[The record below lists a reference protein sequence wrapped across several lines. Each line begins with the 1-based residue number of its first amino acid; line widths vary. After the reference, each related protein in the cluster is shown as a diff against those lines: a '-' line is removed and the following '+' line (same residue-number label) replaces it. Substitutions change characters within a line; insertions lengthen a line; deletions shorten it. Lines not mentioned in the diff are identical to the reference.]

1 MSSPNQN
8 STHAPLFALVDV
20 NNFYVSCERVFAP
33 QLEKTPMVVLS
44 NNDGCA
50 VARSAEV
57 KALGIKMG
65 TPWFQMKDLAK
76 QHGILACSS
85 NYTLYHDM
93 SQRVVE
99 ILRQFTPKLEV
110 YSVDESFLQI
120 ESVLNAHESPAH
132 LGSEIKQRIKQWT
145 GLPVCVGIAPSKTL
159 AKFANHLAKKNTSF
173 NGVCDLSNMP
183 KQDLYQWMSEVSAAE
198 VWGVGRKIAKRL
210 EGMGI
215 HTVLDLVQVSPQM
228 MRLQFGV
235 VIERLCYELRGLSCL
250 ALEEVAPPKQQIIAS
265 RSFGKLVISLEE
277 LAESVATHT
286 ARATEKLREQGSV
299 TGVISVFLQTNV
311 FMRNEPQYS
320 QSIQIQLTN
329 PTDNTLTLTDAA
341 IEGLK
346 TIYKKGFR
354 YKKAGIILG
363 LMTDKPLV
371 QPSLFEDHLAKGKS
385 ARLMKTLDAINTKY
399 GQQTLRSAVTGTQ
412 QTWHMKAENV
422 SPKYT
427 SHWDQLP
434 LVS

>member
-1 MSSPNQN
+1 MSSSNQN

-120 ESVLNAHESPAH
+120 ESVLNAHESPTH

-183 KQDLYQWMSEVSAAE
+183 KQDLYQWMNEVSAAE

-371 QPSLFEDHLAKGKS
+371 QPSLLEDHLAKGKS